1 MNKNKKKSFLML
13 GVLPLLALVGT
24 FNEAQ
29 SYQLMRDSDDDP
41 EVVCYRIPRQVPN
54 QNQLRDESS
63 AAPVN
68 QQNSSL
74 DETLSLLDDSA
85 SAFIDP
91 DAADQKTLSL
101 ANISDFGSDSGSSYG
116 DSDSEEEED
125 LEELIAAQKESED
138 IRNRTRQKMENFRT
152 NVRNN
157 DINAKIWADRNQRIA
172 EDIAKKR
179 DIAIRKAQKESED
192 IRNRTR
198 QKMENFRTN
207 VRNNDINAKIW
218 ADRNQRIAED
228 IAKKRDIATRKAQ
241 KESED
246 IRNRTRQN
254 MENFRT
260 EVRNNAVNAKIWA
273 DRNQRIA
280 EDIAIAKKRDIAIRK
295 AQKESGDIR
304 NMTRQKMENFRTE
317 VRNNDV
323 NARRWAYRNQLL
335 SNLLSED
342 IESME
347 NNDS

>member
-1 MNKNKKKSFLML
+1 MIS
-13 GVLPLLALVGT
+13 T
-24 FNEAQ
+24 
-29 SYQLMRDSDDDP
+29 
-41 EVVCYRIPRQVPN
+41 
-54 QNQLRDESS
+54 
-63 AAPVN
+63 
-68 QQNSSL
+68 
-74 DETLSLLDDSA
+74 
-85 SAFIDP
+85 
-91 DAADQKTLSL
+91 QKYGLTEINGLQK
-101 ANISDFGSDSGSSYG
+101 ISP
-116 DSDSEEEED
+116 
-125 LEELIAAQKESED
+125 
-138 IRNRTRQKMENFRT
+138 
-152 NVRNN
+152 
-157 DINAKIWADRNQRIA
+157 
-172 EDIAKKR
+172 
-179 DIAIRKAQKESED
+179 
-192 IRNRTR
+192 
-198 QKMENFRTN
+198 
-207 VRNNDINAKIW
+207 
-218 ADRNQRIAED
+218 
-228 IAKKRDIATRKAQ
+228 KKRDIATRKAQ